1 MRERRWVF
9 AASAREAGRR
19 LAAALNLAPL
29 TGTLLAQRGVAD
41 PAEARRFLK
50 PELAGLI
57 DPLRFEGMRAAVDRL
72 ERAVRENERIGIFG
86 DYDVDG
92 TSGTA
97 ILSKILRLLGNAPA
111 YRVPHRVN
119 DGYGLNAGAVEAFAA
134 EGTKVPSRSTAAR
147 TTWRRSSSPAR
158 AGWT

>member
-1 MRERRWVF
+1 MF
-9 AASAREAGRR
+9 AASAKEAGAR

-29 TGTLLAQRGVAD
+29 TGSLLARRGVTD
-41 PAEARRFLK
+41 PAEARLFLK
-50 PELAGLI
+50 PELTGLI
-57 DPLRFEGMRAAVDRL
+57 DPLKFDGMKAAVDRL
-72 ERAVRENERIGIFG
+72 ERAVQGGEKIGIFG

-97 ILSKILRLLGNAPA
+97 ILSKLLTLLGNRPS

-134 EGTKVPSRSTAAR
+134 EGT
-147 TTWRRSSSPAR
+147 
-158 AGWT
+158 